1 MDRIW
6 WPTPTDMT
14 LVPTPGTHWMWA
26 EGQVGPSQPVSLGIS
41 GENCQLFPE
50 PLASLCPASP
60 FPTPQPHEKPGL
72 DREWGAEPRR
82 EDTRLTVAEGKLNTA
97 PAPGRPSRG
106 CSDTSWIHHLG
117 LSTTL
122 THLMLETPAAGTSW
136 CKIKH
141 MQWHHAGQ
149 WF

>member
-1 MDRIW
+1 
-6 WPTPTDMT
+6 
-14 LVPTPGTHWMWA
+14 MWA

-122 THLMLETPAAGTSW
+122 THLMLETPAAGTS
-136 CKIKH
+136 
-141 MQWHHAGQ
+141 
-149 WF
+149 